1 MKAVI
6 IEKPGGID
14 ALQIQDVAEPVA
26 TDGQV
31 KIRTR
36 AFGLNRAETYF
47 RAGTYGSFTEP
58 RIPGI
63 EAVGE
68 VVKDNSGKFRTGQ
81 KVITAMGG
89 FMLARHGSYAE
100 YVVAPVSNVL
110 ALETQLP
117 WEELAALPQAY
128 LTIWGALDKN
138 LVIQKGQ
145 TLLVRGG
152 TSSVGLAAITY
163 AKAKG
168 LRVVATTRKEENREL
183 LLRYGAD
190 EVIIDDGNVAE
201 KVHSLFP
208 DGVDCAL
215 EIIGGPTVK
224 DTLKAVKPWGR
235 VCVIG
240 LLGGAP
246 VLENFGLMSDLP
258 NTVQLSFFASGLLGS
273 EQMPFSASPLQ
284 WVVEQV
290 ENKKMPSLL
299 SKTYELDQIRE
310 AHSTIES
317 NRSLGKSVVRI

>member
-1 MKAVI
+1 MKAILVNQ
-6 IEKPGGID
+6 PGGVEV
-14 ALQIQDVAEPVA
+14 LQIKDVAEPVA
-26 TDGQV
+26 VNGQV

-36 AFGLNRAETYF
+36 AFGLNRVETYF
-47 RAGTYGSFTEP
+47 RAGDYGSITEP

-68 VVKDNSGKFRTGQ
+68 VVEDNSGKFRIGQ

-100 YVVAPVSNVL
+100 YVVAPASNVL

-117 WEELAALPQAY
+117 WEELAALPEAY
-128 LTIWGALDKN
+128 LTIWGALDMN
-138 LVIQKGQ
+138 LAIQKGQ

-168 LRVVATTRKEENREL
+168 LQVVATTRQEENRKL
-183 LLRYGAD
+183 LLRYGAG

-208 DGVDCAL
+208 GGVDCAL
-215 EIIGGPTVK
+215 EIIGAPTVK
-224 DTLKAVKPWGR
+224 DTLKAIKPWGR

-258 NTVQLSFFASGLLGS
+258 NTVQLSFFSSGLLGS

-284 WVVEQV
+284 WIVEQV

-310 AHSTIES
+310 AHSAIES
-317 NRSLGKSVVRI
+317 NRSLGKSVIRI